1 MLSRHC
7 GYKKGGKES
16 VGVNGDEGTLS
27 FNGSGYD
34 KQELTFLL
42 S

>member
-1 MLSRHC
+1 MVT
-7 GYKKGGKES
+7 KKGGKES
-16 VGVNGDEGTLS
+16 VGVNGDEGTLP

-34 KQELTFLL
+34 KQESTFLL

>member
-1 MLSRHC
+1 MVT
-7 GYKKGGKES
+7 KKGGKES
-16 VGVNGDEGTLS
+16 VGVNGDEGTLP

-34 KQELTFLL
+34 KQESTFPL